1 MDPNTRRGL
10 GGQEIYTLAGSPAH
24 PNPYKS
30 GPVIA
35 LAMAGLAFFFYSA
48 GLAPGL
54 TWANYGADGGDLLAA
69 AVTNGIPHPTGY
81 PLYILL
87 LQGWIELL
95 GWLTPASDIAWR
107 GNLFSAAAA
116 ALSVGCTV
124 LVAQRLWRN
133 DRTAQWAALL
143 SGAAWMV
150 APLLWGQALITEVY
164 ALHAAIFVG
173 LAWLLLCAEYR
184 HPHLQGLSVGA
195 LCGLGL
201 AHHLTIGLLVPGLV
215 YWLWSDP
222 TGRGWRLSLWLGL
235 VVGLLPGL
243 LLYGRML
250 WLTDESAPVY
260 WGGTDAFSS
269 FWWLVSGAAYRRYL
283 FAVPLSMLLS
293 RLSGWAWTLT
303 SQWTPIGLGLALA
316 GLYRW
321 DHSLPRL
328 RTLALLWALPVSIY
342 AIGYNTADSE
352 VYLLPLVWLMALW
365 LPFGAQEVA
374 LWLGSRWPRLADRQP
389 LWLAGLLVGLLL
401 LTAAR
406 FPTFSLA
413 QEEQARRFLQ
423 SAGAV
428 LQPGSLVFSSGDG
441 ETFALW
447 YGAWGSGELLDAA
460 PETVFVNVALLQFD
474 WYRIQ
479 LQKQYPDLPGVAE
492 GNAAAILRGAAAQ
505 RPIFFSEMIAPALP
519 DELIPAGLLWRY
531 QPKQ

>member
-1 MDPNTRRGL
+1 MT
-10 GGQEIYTLAGSPAH
+10 
-24 PNPYKS
+24 
-30 GPVIA
+30 
-35 LAMAGLAFFFYSA
+35 GLAFFFYTA
-48 GLAPGL
+48 GVAPGL

-69 AVTNGIPHPTGY
+69 AVTNGVPHPTGY

-87 LQGWIELL
+87 LQGWIKLL
-95 GWLTPASDIAWR
+95 GLLAPASDIAWR

-116 ALSVGCTV
+116 AVSVGCTV
-124 LVAQRLWRN
+124 LVVWRLWS
-133 DRTAQWAALL
+133 DSRTVYLAALL

-164 ALHAAIFVG
+164 ALHAAIFAG
-173 LAWLLLCAEYR
+173 LAWLLLRENFR
-184 HPHLQGLSVGA
+184 HPHFYGLAVGA
-195 LCGLGL
+195 LFGLGL
-201 AHHLTIGLLVPGLV
+201 AHHLTIGLLLPGLV
-215 YWLWSDP
+215 YWFWSDP
-222 TGRGWRLSLWLGL
+222 TRRGRRLSLWLGL
-235 VVGLLPGL
+235 VVGILPGL
-243 LLYGRML
+243 LLYGRLL
-250 WLTDESAPVY
+250 WLTDKNAPVY
-260 WGGTDAFSS
+260 WGGGDDFSS

-283 FAVPLSMLLS
+283 FAVPLPMLLS

-321 DHSLPRL
+321 DLSLPRL

-352 VYLLPLVWLMALW
+352 VYLLPVVWLLALW
-365 LPFGAQEVA
+365 LPFGAQETGE
-374 LWLGSRWPRLADRQP
+374 WFRSHWPRSGDRERLLLAC
-389 LWLAGLLVGLLL
+389 LLAGLLL
-401 LTAAR
+401 LTVAR
-406 FPTFSLA
+406 FPAYSLT
-413 QEEQARRFLQ
+413 QEEKARRFLQ

-447 YGAWGSGELLDAA
+447 YGAWAAGELLEAA
-460 PETVFVNVALLQFD
+460 PETVFVNVALFQFD

-479 LQKQYPDLPGVAE
+479 LQNQYPDLPGVAE
-492 GNAAAILRGAAAQ
+492 GSAGAILRANGVQ
-505 RPIFFSEMIAPALP
+505 RPVFFSEVIGPALP